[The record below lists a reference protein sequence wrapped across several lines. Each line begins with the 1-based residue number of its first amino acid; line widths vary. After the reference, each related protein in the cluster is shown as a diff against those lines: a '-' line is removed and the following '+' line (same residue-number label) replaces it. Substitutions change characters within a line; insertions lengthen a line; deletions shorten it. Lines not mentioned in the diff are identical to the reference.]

1 MPALPRLSQ
10 MLSRS
15 PRTLASAVC
24 ALLLVVTGVLTV
36 GVAARAS
43 RVPLEK
49 TPAHNAGQLHVQLQQ
64 LRRESEVA
72 MSTQEMALV
81 EQYLS
86 PEVNLTSAGLRG
98 SQTVPL
104 PCGERA
110 QATAAAALPKKAGDG
125 QRCPVGVGQHAGVGQ
140 RPLHPV
146 VQPGKVRVLQSCAPV
161 WFRRL
166 HRPRMLLG
174 ADAAPVM
181 GWTLVLPQTCTSNY

>member
-1 MPALPRLSQ
+1 MPALPRLSH

-15 PRTLASAVC
+15 PRTLASAFC

-49 TPAHNAGQLHVQLQQ
+49 TPAHNAGQLHLQLQQ

-86 PEVNLTSAGLRG
+86 PEAR
-98 SQTVPL
+98 
-104 PCGERA
+104 PC
-110 QATAAAALPKKAGDG
+110 
-125 QRCPVGVGQHAGVGQ
+125 
-140 RPLHPV
+140 
-146 VQPGKVRVLQSCAPV
+146 S
-161 WFRRL
+161 
-166 HRPRMLLG
+166 
-174 ADAAPVM
+174 
-181 GWTLVLPQTCTSNY
+181 